1 MAESRAKRK
10 YSEAERVAQVRRL
23 WQEREPKQHTTADGS
38 IFHEWLEEHHPDL
51 LNRGKGDSY
60 QQLKV
65 DLKGLLDPKLRL

>member
-23 WQEREPKQHTTADGS
+23 WQARESKQPTAIDGL
-38 IFHEWLEEHHPDL
+38 IFYEWLEEHHPDL
-51 LNRGKGDSY
+51 LNRGKGDPY

-65 DLKGLLDPKLRL
+65 DLKGLLEPKFHL